1 MICKYFYSFLR
12 CKHTTFTFKKSLN
25 DCDTWCIAGYPSCLS
40 TTEEN
45 LLAEIV
51 AQSFPVNKVFGI
63 NSQNLQEKIRDGVLF
78 SDTTFIKK
86 GLNTNKLM
94 LIENNNLISE
104 ESVLANTMN
113 QYFTNITKQLNI
125 KKSDQLKDLEFRRHH

>member
-1 MICKYFYSFLR
+1 M
-12 CKHTTFTFKKSLN
+12 
-25 DCDTWCIAGYPSCLS
+25 
-40 TTEEN
+40 
-45 LLAEIV
+45 AEIV

-125 KKSDQLKDLEFRRHH
+125 KKSHQLNDLEFRRHH